1 MVGFPVNLSSC
12 YCYITNNL
20 SDEETFA
27 DKKAWADGY
36 CFGGTMVW
44 SIDFQE
50 QYAMSTPVILS
61 R

>member
-1 MVGFPVNLSSC
+1 M
-12 YCYITNNL
+12 TNNL